1 LKGTI
6 RASHCRVENPG
17 EETAG
22 RKQAFAQG
30 GKTSSPRKNS
40 EQAAPKIQLT
50 GYSKN
55 ALDFWQLGENSRNGI
70 LSTPSVNHPRGVLA
84 ALPAEI
90 YSERPSKRLPRVIF
104 YRKTAKKG
112 I

>member
-6 RASHCRVENPG
+6 RASHCRVENPE

-40 EQAAPKIQLT
+40 EQAAPKIQLI
-50 GYSKN
+50 G
-55 ALDFWQLGENSRNGI
+55 
-70 LSTPSVNHPRGVLA
+70 
-84 ALPAEI
+84 
-90 YSERPSKRLPRVIF
+90 
-104 YRKTAKKG
+104 
-112 I
+112 